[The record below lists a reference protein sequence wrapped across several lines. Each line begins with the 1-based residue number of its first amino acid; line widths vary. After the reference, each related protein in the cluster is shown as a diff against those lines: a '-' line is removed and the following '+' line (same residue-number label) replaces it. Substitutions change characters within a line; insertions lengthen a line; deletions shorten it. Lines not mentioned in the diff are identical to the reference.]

1 MHFIT
6 LLLMT
11 LLTSAFTV
19 GQYIME
25 PSDCHDAPVPTQ
37 KGSTIEPTGRGER
50 AGSALA
56 HPLNAMQ

>member
-1 MHFIT
+1 
-6 LLLMT
+6 MT